1 MDYRFIP
8 DQWWL
13 PYWAREAE
21 RKRLRNLK
29 GGKVGEAEEADKY
42 KIYRA
47 VQQAGDPGRR

>member
-21 RKRLRNLK
+21 RKRLRK
-29 GGKVGEAEEADKY
+29 EAGRCVYQTDPCERRDFAED
-42 KIYRA
+42 RA
-47 VQQAGDPGRR
+47 IAEHCCR